1 MYVLT
6 YPFALYSV
14 YSVYP
19 FVSKTEVACNYLPCP
34 LLSKQDQ
41 PSGGVEF
48 RAEFQVGQYVEV

>member
-14 YSVYP
+14 YV
-19 FVSKTEVACNYLPCP
+19 FVLKLGQKPYLPCL
-34 LLSKQDQ
+34 LLSEQDQ

-48 RAEFQVGQYVEV
+48 RAEFQVGQC

>member
-14 YSVYP
+14 YA
-19 FVSKTEVACNYLPCP
+19 FVKELRLKPYLPCP

-41 PSGGVEF
+41 PSDGVEF
-48 RAEFQVGQYVEV
+48 RAEFQVGQC